1 MVDKLLAEMNRL
13 ADAGEVFAVATI
25 TASEG
30 SSPRH
35 IGSKMIVRADGSIVG
50 SVGGGAVEKF
60 IHSKTKRLMKHR
72 VTETIDV
79 DLSKLG
85 MICGGK
91 VTVFI
96 ETHGPVIRLVICG
109 GGHIGIA
116 LADMGDKMGIP
127 IWVADDRPEF
137 CNEERFPQAE
147 RLFCGPY
154 PETIPTIP
162 LDPMCAVV
170 IVTHGHVH
178 DYTCLRTAVESD
190 ARYIG
195 MIGSRNKVG
204 AALKRL
210 RSDGVSEEAI
220 ANVRAPVG
228 LDVGAESP
236 YEITVAILAEML
248 NVFRGGTGRPMR
260 DTVPEEGMKKK

>member
-1 MVDKLLAEMNRL
+1 MVDKLLAEMSRL

-50 SVGGGAVEKF
+50 SIGGGAVEKYV
-60 IHSKTKRLMKHR
+60 HGKAKHLMKHR

-79 DLSKLG
+79 DLSKQG
-85 MICGGK
+85 MVCGGK

-109 GGHIGIA
+109 GGHIGAA

-127 IWVADDRPEF
+127 VWVADDRPDF

-154 PETIPTIP
+154 TETVPTIP

-170 IVTHGHVH
+170 IVTHGHAH
-178 DYTCLRTAVESD
+178 DFTCLRTAVESD
-190 ARYIG
+190 AGYIG
-195 MIGSRNKVG
+195 MIGSRNK
-204 AALKRL
+204 ARTALKRL
-210 RSDGVSEEAI
+210 RRDGVSEEAI
-220 ANVRAPVG
+220 AKVRAPIG

-236 YEITVAILAEML
+236 YEITVAIFAEML
-248 NVFRGGTGRPMR
+248 NEFRGGTGRPMR
-260 DTVPEEGMKKK
+260 EVVVEEVKTKE